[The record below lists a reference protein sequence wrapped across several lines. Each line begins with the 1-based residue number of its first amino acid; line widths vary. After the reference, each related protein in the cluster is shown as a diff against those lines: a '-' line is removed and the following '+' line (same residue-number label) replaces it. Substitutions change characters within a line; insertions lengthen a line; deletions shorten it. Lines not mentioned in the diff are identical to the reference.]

1 MADSMINNN
10 DNTGIMDSWE
20 DRDDVPMRKETDLEY
35 DEASSSSSEEEEKE
49 ENIPLWVALHWV
61 RGEVVDRRKLS
72 YNEEKDRYEY
82 VIDMRLLRRGQY
94 VSDDDEEYWKWEGK
108 GEPKWVALKWSGE
121 NIVEKKST
129 LTYNTMQGKYEYP
142 SSVSILRKGAFV
154 AFEDTDNCNEYV
166 RWGTEEEKDE
176 EYPEVG
182 SAKKEPKKVGIG
194 KMEFTK
200 NSQKYRMGASTTMG
214 SAPVGLGSAPVG
226 LDVPSGDE
234 EDSVNQRRTE
244 AFNNLATQDRANV
257 SFTRLCNSL
266 QNGVPCPH
274 GNNCQFAHSQ
284 EQLRITDCVFGADCR
299 FVTRREGTNLYFN
312 NKPRPGT
319 VQKICHHLHPGET
332 RETYMKRTGID
343 RIAPRVAREERRAAV
358 FSPNRKISV
367 PQMRQPTPEE
377 IQNMQA
383 LRIAQLE
390 AELDKKWNVR
400 EKEEDEL
407 KAKKENDDLLKE
419 VMSSAPL
426 GLDRKPERVKPIENK
441 PIEIKPIENKA
452 TEIKPADNNTLV
464 IRVPQEQY
472 MAALEMAMRS
482 GRGSVQV
489 EIM

>member
-1 MADSMINNN
+1 M
-10 DNTGIMDSWE
+10 
-20 DRDDVPMRKETDLEY
+20 
-35 DEASSSSSEEEEKE
+35 
-49 ENIPLWVALHWV
+49 
-61 RGEVVDRRKLS
+61 
-72 YNEEKDRYEY
+72 
-82 VIDMRLLRRGQY
+82 
-94 VSDDDEEYWKWEGK
+94 
-108 GEPKWVALKWSGE
+108 
-121 NIVEKKST
+121 
-129 LTYNTMQGKYEYP
+129 
-142 SSVSILRKGAFV
+142 
-154 AFEDTDNCNEYV
+154 
-166 RWGTEEEKDE
+166 
-176 EYPEVG
+176 
-182 SAKKEPKKVGIG
+182 
-194 KMEFTK
+194 
-200 NSQKYRMGASTTMG
+200 
-214 SAPVGLGSAPVG
+214 
-226 LDVPSGDE
+226 
-234 EDSVNQRRTE
+234 
-244 AFNNLATQDRANV
+244 
-257 SFTRLCNSL
+257 
-266 QNGVPCPH
+266 
-274 GNNCQFAHSQ
+274 
-284 EQLRITDCVFGADCR
+284 FGADCR

-343 RIAPRVAREERRAAV
+343 RIAPRVAREERRAGV

-367 PQMRQPTPEE
+367 PPPIRQPTPEE

-426 GLDRKPERVKPIENK
+426 GLERKPERVKPIENK

>member
-10 DNTGIMDSWE
+10 NDTGIMDSWE
-20 DRDDVPMRKETDLEY
+20 DRDDVPTGKETDLEY
-35 DEASSSSSEEEEKE
+35 EASSSEEEEKE
-49 ENIPLWVALHWV
+49 ENIPRWVALHWV

-82 VIDMRLLRRGQY
+82 VMDMRLLRRGQY

-121 NIVEKKST
+121 NVVEKKST

-154 AFEDTDNCNEYV
+154 AFEDTDNCDDYV
-166 RWGTEEEKDE
+166 RWGTEEEEEDE

-182 SAKKEPKKVGIG
+182 SAKKEPKKVGKMG

-200 NSQKYRMGASTTMG
+200 NSPKYRMGATPTTG
-214 SAPVGLGSAPVG
+214 
-226 LDVPSGDE
+226 SGDE

-266 QNGVPCPH
+266 QNGVACPH
-274 GNNCQFAHSQ
+274 GKNCQFAHSQ
-284 EQLRITDCVFGADCR
+284 EQLRVTDCVFGADCR

-319 VQKICHHLHPGET
+319 AQKICHHLHPDET

-343 RIAPRVAREERRAAV
+343 RIAPRVAREERRAGV

-367 PQMRQPTPEE
+367 PPPMRQPTPEE

-390 AELDKKWNVR
+390 AELDKKWNAR
-400 EKEEDEL
+400 EKEEE
-407 KAKKENDDLLKE
+407 AKKESDDLLKE
-419 VMSSAPL
+419 VME
-426 GLDRKPERVKPIENK
+426 RKPEKLIENK

>member
-10 DNTGIMDSWE
+10 NDTGIMDSWE
-20 DRDDVPMRKETDLEY
+20 DRDDVPTGKETDLEY
-35 DEASSSSSEEEEKE
+35 EASSSEEEEKE
-49 ENIPLWVALHWV
+49 ENIPRWVALHWV
-61 RGEVVDRRKLS
+61 RGEVVERRKLS

-82 VIDMRLLRRGQY
+82 VMDMRLLRRGQY

-121 NIVEKKST
+121 NVVEKKST

-154 AFEDTDNCNEYV
+154 AFEDTDNCDDYV
-166 RWGTEEEKDE
+166 RWGTEEEEEDE

-182 SAKKEPKKVGIG
+182 SAKKEPKKVGKMG

-200 NSQKYRMGASTTMG
+200 NSPKYRMGATPTTG
-214 SAPVGLGSAPVG
+214 
-226 LDVPSGDE
+226 SGDE

-266 QNGVPCPH
+266 QNGVVCPH
-274 GNNCQFAHSQ
+274 GKNCKFAHSQ
-284 EQLRITDCVFGADCR
+284 EQLRVTDCVFGADCR

-319 VQKICHHLHPGET
+319 VQKICHHLHPDET

-343 RIAPRVAREERRAAV
+343 RIAPLVAREERRAGV

-367 PQMRQPTPEE
+367 PPPMRQPTPEE

-390 AELDKKWNVR
+390 AELDKKWNAR
-400 EKEEDEL
+400 EKEEE
-407 KAKKENDDLLKE
+407 AKKESDLLKE
-419 VMSSAPL
+419 VME
-426 GLDRKPERVKPIENK
+426 RKPEKLIENK

>member
-1 MADSMINNN
+1 M
-10 DNTGIMDSWE
+10 
-20 DRDDVPMRKETDLEY
+20 
-35 DEASSSSSEEEEKE
+35 
-49 ENIPLWVALHWV
+49 
-61 RGEVVDRRKLS
+61 
-72 YNEEKDRYEY
+72 
-82 VIDMRLLRRGQY
+82 
-94 VSDDDEEYWKWEGK
+94 
-108 GEPKWVALKWSGE
+108 
-121 NIVEKKST
+121 
-129 LTYNTMQGKYEYP
+129 
-142 SSVSILRKGAFV
+142 
-154 AFEDTDNCNEYV
+154 
-166 RWGTEEEKDE
+166 
-176 EYPEVG
+176 G
-182 SAKKEPKKVGIG
+182 SAKKEPKKVGMG

-200 NSQKYRMGASTTMG
+200 NSPKYRMGASTTMG

-226 LDVPSGDE
+226 LGSAPVGLDVPSGD

-266 QNGVPCPH
+266 QNGVACPH

-319 VQKICHHLHPGET
+319 VQKICHHLHPDET

-367 PQMRQPTPEE
+367 PPMRQPTPEE

-419 VMSSAPL
+419 VME
-426 GLDRKPERVKPIENK
+426 RKPERVKPIENK
-441 PIEIKPIENKA
+441 PI
-452 TEIKPADNNTLV
+452 EIKPADNNTLV